1 VKLIRWIGGV
11 LVAVLLILL
20 AVSNRMTVPLRIE
33 PLPFLIEPP
42 LYAALLGSLVV
53 GFVVGGIAAWLSG
66 RKWRR
71 RARAAEREAERAR
84 NELAEAREAALSAGS
99 RNPSPPAP
107 ATEPPRLPYAS

>member
-1 VKLIRWIGGV
+1 VRLIRWIGGV
-11 LVAVLLILL
+11 FVAVILILV

-53 GFVVGGIAAWLSG
+53 GFVVGGIAAWLGG

-71 RARAAEREAERAR
+71 RARVAEREAERAR
-84 NELAEAREAALSAGS
+84 SELAEARKELLSAGPK
-99 RNPSPPAP
+99 NPAPPAP